1 MFTRPF
7 ILIFNSELYPIVK
20 MNAFWRFAETLVPY
34 ASLAVMAGQ
43 AISYLGTDNDD
54 ELHKAELENLKTRAE
69 LEKREKQ
76 HEEELQKAKAEFE
89 RQLDEKLQE
98 NEKKHKKLLLNQFN
112 KMARETN
119 YARHFPMPQNLIEHH
134 KDHPDA
140 FRIQILGTRGAGKST
155 FINQLM
161 KLSGL

>member
-1 MFTRPF
+1 
-7 ILIFNSELYPIVK
+7 

-43 AISYLGTDNDD
+43 AISYLSTDNDD

-76 HEEELQKAKAEFE
+76 HEEELQKAQAEFE

-98 NEKKHKKLLLNQFN
+98 N
-112 KMARETN
+112 
-119 YARHFPMPQNLIEHH
+119 
-134 KDHPDA
+134 
-140 FRIQILGTRGAGKST
+140 SV
-155 FINQLM
+155 
-161 KLSGL
+161 